1 MTSHRIKA
9 RQLTSGAHQR
19 FLLGF
24 NTALY
29 NLTGSDHDKRL
40 SDIPVATRGRSCDL
54 AWIRQAQYQ
63 PRENRS
69 ETYTALSQGI
79 HKQYSSRLKKA
90 HA

>member
-1 MTSHRIKA
+1 VHDFARIKA

-40 SDIPVATRGRSCDL
+40 RDIPVATRAGDP
-54 AWIRQAQYQ
+54 AI
-63 PRENRS
+63 
-69 ETYTALSQGI
+69 
-79 HKQYSSRLKKA
+79 
-90 HA
+90 